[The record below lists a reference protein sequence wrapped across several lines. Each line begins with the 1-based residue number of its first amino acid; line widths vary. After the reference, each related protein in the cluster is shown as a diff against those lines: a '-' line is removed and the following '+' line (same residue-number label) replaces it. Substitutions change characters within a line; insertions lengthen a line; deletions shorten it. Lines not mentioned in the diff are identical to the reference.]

1 MPQRAAVVGIR
12 NQDWGQMAGGDFAYQ
27 SAGELIDGYSNRA
40 FSPVEVTEA
49 MLARIDRL
57 NPQLNAFTEVTADI
71 ARAAAKKAEADYRA
85 GMAGPLA
92 GVPVTIKDI
101 T

>member
-1 MPQRAAVVGIR
+1 
-12 NQDWGQMAGGDFAYQ
+12 MAGGDFAYQ
-27 SAGELIDGYSNRA
+27 SAGELIEGYSNRA

-71 ARAAAKKAEADYRA
+71 ARAAAYF
-85 GMAGPLA
+85 
-92 GVPVTIKDI
+92 
-101 T
+101 